1 LDVRKLAFDRWNFR
15 HLKPWLLKAG
25 FTEEELEAKFEEFG
39 QGFQS
44 MSPALRTTESALL
57 SQKVAHGGHP
67 VLTMCM
73 ENAVVMMDPAG
84 GKKLSK
90 AKSRGRIDGAV
101 SLVMAMAVAETYE
114 EAPPLDI
121 MAMIA

>member
-1 LDVRKLAFDRWNFR
+1 
-15 HLKPWLLKAG
+15 
-25 FTEEELEAKFEEFG
+25 
-39 QGFQS
+39 
-44 MSPALRTTESALL
+44 
-57 SQKVAHGGHP
+57 
-67 VLTMCM
+67 
-73 ENAVVMMDPAG
+73 MDPAG